1 VSVPSVSSKTSPKHW
16 LKDRVSGFRHRVAH
30 ADALLHLS
38 LLGLVCGLLTAGVAI
53 LFRFAFEL
61 PLNSLLP
68 MGTESFEQL
77 SIEARFFLPILGAF
91 CIGLLLH
98 FNKPDCRAIGVGHV
112 IDRMQFHQSH
122 LPFRNALI
130 QFFGASIALVTGN
143 SVGRE
148 GPAIHL
154 GAASSSLLGQRL
166 KLPNNTLRILAS
178 CGVAAAISASFN
190 TPLAGVIFAMEV
202 VLMEYTIAGFIPVII
217 SSVSAAVVSR
227 AVFGDE
233 QAFSLPLIQMGSLW
247 EVPFLMLCGFIIG
260 LAATGMLHL
269 FRQCGR
275 HFTDKPILLRMLL
288 AGLFTGSVATVL
300 PQVMGIGY
308 DTLEQAMQGQISFW
322 VLAAIVVAKL
332 VLSTFSVSL
341 GMPGGVIGPSLVIG
355 ACLGGCLGVIG
366 GMISPEQASNPGF
379 YATLCMGAMMGA
391 VLNAPLAAL
400 IAVLE
405 LTYNPNILLP
415 SMLTI
420 IIATLTARTV
430 SHLPGLFSIGR
441 DRSHYTSPI
450 FQMLSRAGVTSLMDR
465 NFVHHSHLI
474 SPDTAHQLLE
484 NKPHWLVVEDVG
496 EPKFILRPA
505 DLARFMESED
515 TMLWDE
521 DQEIDLLEIP
531 AERWRLHPV
540 HSRAT
545 LQEALLLMQ
554 QNNGHAVYITQP
566 ASPLM
571 SEVAGIVTKEDIDN
585 YYQ

>member
-1 VSVPSVSSKTSPKHW
+1 MAAPQESSQRSLQRW
-16 LKDRVSGFRHRVAH
+16 LKDRASGFRHRVAH
-30 ADALLHLS
+30 ADALPHLS
-38 LLGLVCGLLTAGVAI
+38 LLGLICGLLTGAVAI
-53 LFRFAFEL
+53 LFRLAFEL
-61 PLNSLLP
+61 PLDLLLP
-68 MGTESFEQL
+68 SGSESFEEL
-77 SIEARFFLPILGAF
+77 PRGIRFLLPVSGALA
-91 CIGLLLH
+91 IGLLLH
-98 FNKPDCRAIGVGHV
+98 FNKPESRAMGVGHV

-122 LPFRNALI
+122 LPLRNAML
-130 QFFGASIALVTGN
+130 QFAGASIAIITGN

-154 GAASSSLLGQRL
+154 GAAGSSLLGQHL

-217 SSVSAAVVSR
+217 AAVSGAVLSR
-227 AVFGDE
+227 AVFGDA
-233 QAFSLPLIQMGSLW
+233 QAFTLPLIEMGSLW
-247 EVPFLMLCGFIIG
+247 EIPFLILSGIIIG
-260 LAATGMLHL
+260 LVATGFLNL
-269 FRQCGR
+269 FQRCG
-275 HFTDKPILLRMLL
+275 HYTDKPILLRMLL
-288 AGLFTGSVATVL
+288 AGLLTGAVATQL

-308 DTLEQAMQGQISFW
+308 DTLEQAMLGQIGFW
-322 VLAAIVVAKL
+322 VLLSIVVAKL
-332 VLSTFSVSL
+332 VLSACSVSL
-341 GMPGGVIGPSLVIG
+341 GMPGGIIGPSLVVG

-366 GMISPEQASNPGF
+366 GMLTPEQASTPGF
-379 YATLCMGAMMGA
+379 YATLGMGAMMGA

-405 LTYNPNILLP
+405 LTYNPNLLLP

-420 IIATLTARTV
+420 VIATLTARTA

-450 FQMLSRAGVTSLMDR
+450 FQLLSRAGVTSLMDR
-465 NFVHHSHLI
+465 NFIHHSHLI
-474 SPDTAHQLLE
+474 SPPAARELLE
-484 NKPHWLVVEDVG
+484 QKPHWLVIEDVG

-505 DLARFMESED
+505 DLARFMESEEI
-515 TMLWDE
+515 MLWDE

-540 HSRAT
+540 HSRST
-545 LQEALLLMQ
+545 LQEALLQMQ
-554 QNNGHAVYITQP
+554 QNNGRAVYVTQM

-571 SEVAGIVTKEDIDN
+571 SEVAGIITKDDIDN